1 MAFAAFDLY
10 VNMMKSLP
18 NGSNNAFCFE
28 CLKNVRTGT
37 KHQRQA
43 QPTHSPYSA
52 SAIEK

>member
-1 MAFAAFDLY
+1 MAFAAFNLY

-18 NGSNNAFCFE
+18 NGSNTFCFE
-28 CLKNVRTGT
+28 CLKNVRTGA
-37 KHQRQA
+37 KHQCQA